1 MHPEVFTSYMDGGLL
16 LDIKEEI
23 ETELR
28 EDLPSLKPEEAA
40 VLTLLQERL
49 SREVKK
55 QDEKTPAKSRRRSP
69 GKKQEK
75 SQPEMRV

>member
-1 MHPEVFTSYMDGGLL
+1 VHPEVFSSYMDGELL
-16 LDIKEEI
+16 LEIKEEI

-55 QDEKTPAKSRRRSP
+55 QEEKPAKKRRSAP
-69 GKKQEK
+69 RKAQGK
-75 SQPEMRV
+75 SQPEIRP